1 MFVRK
6 YVRRRAD
13 DSSETFLA
21 IARTHR
27 QGKKVYQQEL
37 CRLGKLEELQTSGQ
51 LDRLIR
57 GLAQVSRQRWV
68 MVDEVAPEPGKLP

>member
-6 YVRRRAD
+6 FIRRRANGTVD
-13 DSSETFLA
+13 TYLVL
-21 IARTHR
+21 ARTYR
-27 QGKKVYQQEL
+27 QGKKIYQQEL

-57 GLAQVSRQRWV
+57 GLAQFSRQRWV
-68 MVDEVAPEPGKLP
+68 MVDEVTPEPDKLP